1 MFDGLLVQTEQVALI
16 LKDGHINK
24 IIVFECNYELE
35 EVLLINC
42 LPFNNIDCRSLSI
55 DTEYL
60 VLSIRVTNYQA
71 LACARYQ
78 IKQE

>member
-1 MFDGLLVQTEQVALI
+1 MFDGLLVQTEKVALI

-35 EVLLINC
+35 EVLHINC
-42 LPFNNIDCRSLSI
+42 LPFDNIDCKSLSI
-55 DTEYL
+55 DTESL
-60 VLSIRVTNYQA
+60 ALSIRVTNYQA